1 MGRKW
6 KWLAPVT
13 WQVAGYTASARAL
26 LVAREFDLQMRL
38 GKEKE
43 RGRHKGGAG
52 RAAMVSQI
60 EGAVIMPCFILFLP
74 VMKLIISKY

>member
-1 MGRKW
+1 M
-6 KWLAPVT
+6 
-13 WQVAGYTASARAL
+13 
-26 LVAREFDLQMRL
+26 AREFDLQMRL